1 MNNIEYKKSI
11 IGWTVR
17 VTNGSTIVSW
27 WCFTRKQAEKSAKR
41 SIKDNE

>member
-17 VTNGSTIVSW
+17 VTNGSTSVSW
-27 WCFTRKQAEKSAKR
+27 WCLTRKQAEKSARR
-41 SIKDNE
+41 SLID